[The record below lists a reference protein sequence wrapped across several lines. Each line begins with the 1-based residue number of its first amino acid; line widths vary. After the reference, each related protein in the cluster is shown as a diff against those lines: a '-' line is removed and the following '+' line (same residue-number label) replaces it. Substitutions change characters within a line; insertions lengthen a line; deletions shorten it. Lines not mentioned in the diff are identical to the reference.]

1 MYPKFWT
8 NQKEGYFLMKYT
20 AKYKYECVQKYLK
33 GEHIKHPEGQS
44 RTSFMS
50 HVRDWVKRYI
60 DLGYDG
66 LSHQAENKVWSK
78 EERFDLVAKVLA
90 GNSIG
95 GISRAAYINPG
106 QLYKWVKKYQENGI
120 HGLECRKGRKPKE
133 LTMSPKRKNKT
144 SPTAEEEIKLLRERN
159 EYLEIENEYLKKL
172 DALVAK
178 REAKQH
184 KAKKQK

>member
-1 MYPKFWT
+1 
-8 NQKEGYFLMKYT
+8 MKYT

-33 GEHIKHPEGQS
+33 GEHIEHLNGQS
-44 RTSFMS
+44 RNSFMS
-50 HVRDWVKRYI
+50 HVRDWVKRYN

-90 GNSIG
+90 GNSIKG
-95 GISRAAYINPG
+95 TARAAYINPG
-106 QLYKWVKKYQENGI
+106 QLYQWVKKYQEKGI

-144 SPTAEEEIKLLRERN
+144 SPTEEEELKLLRERN